1 MFAKTLLVAVGGI
14 ALASAQEYPPTSVP
28 VSTLST
34 VQSGVLPYLPTQTP
48 FTGLETIEGAIVY
61 DGPMVDGFTGSL
73 PLSFISWQP
82 SISRLECVLYI
93 LK

>member
-1 MFAKTLLVAVGGI
+1 MFAKALLVAMGGI

-34 VQSGVLPYLPTQTP
+34 VQSGVLPYLPTQTL

-61 DGPMVDGFTGSL
+61 DGLVVESFTGSL
-73 PLSFISWQP
+73 HLFHLLATFV
-82 SISRLECVLYI
+82 LET
-93 LK
+93 